1 MHHNHSHAGN
11 HNHSRVG
18 NRTDNRTLKSS
29 TKSSLFAMTTVFLWS
44 SAFPI
49 TKIAAQSFAPNAL
62 GLFRCTLAAVILLG
76 IGCKNHLNKPKK
88 PAHILLFLL
97 SGGLGFT
104 LYMLF
109 FNTGMLTL
117 NSAVASLIIATTP
130 VLTAVGASVLYHE
143 KIRPAG
149 WCAIAAAFGGV
160 AILLLSDIAVSGSGI
175 AGNEI
180 TMGSGLLFMIGA
192 AIVFCG
198 YNLLNRK
205 LLSMGYTAVE
215 TVTWSMVS
223 GALLLLF
230 FLPQTLTQIGQ
241 AAASCLPALA
251 ASAYLGA
258 MPSATAYLLW
268 SRAFSLAEKTSDVTN
283 YQFLTPLL
291 STAMGFAM
299 LGEIPSLATIVGG
312 LVIIA
317 SLVIFSRK
325 GR

>member
-1 MHHNHSHAGN
+1 M
-11 HNHSRVG
+11 
-18 NRTDNRTLKSS
+18 KSS
-29 TKSSLFAMTTVFLWS
+29 TKSALLAIATVFLWS

-49 TKIAAQSFAPNAL
+49 TKIAAQAFTPNAL
-62 GLFRCTLAAVILLG
+62 GLFRCTLAAGILLG
-76 IGCKNHLNKPKK
+76 IGCKNRFSKPKK
-88 PAHILLFLL
+88 PAHMLLFLL

-130 VLTAVGASVLYHE
+130 VLTAAGASVLYHE

-160 AILLLSDIAVSGSGI
+160 AILLLSDIAGSSTSGS
-175 AGNEI
+175 N
-180 TMGSGLLFMIGA
+180 TSGSGLLFMIGA

>member
-1 MHHNHSHAGN
+1 M
-11 HNHSRVG
+11 
-18 NRTDNRTLKSS
+18 
-29 TKSSLFAMTTVFLWS
+29 
-44 SAFPI
+44 
-49 TKIAAQSFAPNAL
+49 
-62 GLFRCTLAAVILLG
+62 ILLG

-215 TVTWSMVS
+215 TVTWSMVC
-223 GALLLLF
+223 GALLLMF
-230 FLPQTLTQIGQ
+230 FLPQTLPQIGQ

-251 ASAYLGA
+251 AAVYLGA

-299 LGEIPSLATIVGG
+299 LGEVPSLSTIAGG

-317 SLVIFSRK
+317 SLVVFSRK

>member
-1 MHHNHSHAGN
+1 M
-11 HNHSRVG
+11 
-18 NRTDNRTLKSS
+18 KSS
-29 TKSSLFAMTTVFLWS
+29 TKSALLAIATVFLWS

-49 TKIAAQSFAPNAL
+49 TKIAAQAFTPNAL
-62 GLFRCTLAAVILLG
+62 GLFRCTLAAGILLG
-76 IGCKNHLNKPKK
+76 IGCKNRFSKPKK
-88 PAHILLFLL
+88 PAHMLLFLL

-130 VLTAVGASVLYHE
+130 VLTAAGASVLYHE

-160 AILLLSDIAVSGSGI
+160 AILLLSDIAGSS
-175 AGNEI
+175 
-180 TMGSGLLFMIGA
+180 TSGSGLLFMIGA

-223 GALLLLF
+223 GALLLMF
-230 FLPQTLTQIGQ
+230 FLPQTLPQIGQ
-241 AAASCLPALA
+241 AAASCLPALMA
-251 ASAYLGA
+251 AVYLGA

-299 LGEIPSLATIVGG
+299 LGEVPSLSTIAGG

>member
-1 MHHNHSHAGN
+1 M
-11 HNHSRVG
+11 
-18 NRTDNRTLKSS
+18 KSS
-29 TKSSLFAMTTVFLWS
+29 TKSALLAIATVFLWS

-49 TKIAAQSFAPNAL
+49 TKIAAQAFTPNAL
-62 GLFRCTLAAVILLG
+62 GLFRCTLAAGILLG
-76 IGCKNHLNKPKK
+76 IGCKNRFSKPKK
-88 PAHILLFLL
+88 PAHMLLFLL

-130 VLTAVGASVLYHE
+130 VLTAAGASVLYHE

-160 AILLLSDIAVSGSGI
+160 AILLLSDIAGSS
-175 AGNEI
+175 
-180 TMGSGLLFMIGA
+180 TSGSGLLFMIGA

-230 FLPQTLTQIGQ
+230 FLLQTLTQIGQ

>member
-1 MHHNHSHAGN
+1 M
-11 HNHSRVG
+11 
-18 NRTDNRTLKSS
+18 KSS
-29 TKSSLFAMTTVFLWS
+29 TKSALLAIATVFLWS

-49 TKIAAQSFAPNAL
+49 TKIAAQAFTPNAL
-62 GLFRCTLAAVILLG
+62 GLFRCTLAAGILLG
-76 IGCKNHLNKPKK
+76 IGCKNRFSKPKK
-88 PAHILLFLL
+88 PAHMLLFLL

-130 VLTAVGASVLYHE
+130 VLTAAGASVLYHE

-149 WCAIAAAFGGV
+149 WCAIAAAFCGV
-160 AILLLSDIAVSGSGI
+160 AILLLSDIPGSS
-175 AGNEI
+175 
-180 TMGSGLLFMIGA
+180 TSGSGLLFMIGA

>member
-1 MHHNHSHAGN
+1 M
-11 HNHSRVG
+11 
-18 NRTDNRTLKSS
+18 KSS
-29 TKSSLFAMTTVFLWS
+29 TKSALLAIATVFLWS

-49 TKIAAQSFAPNAL
+49 TKIAAQAFTPNAL
-62 GLFRCTLAAVILLG
+62 GLFRCTLAAGILLG
-76 IGCKNHLNKPKK
+76 IGCKNRFSKPKK
-88 PAHILLFLL
+88 PAHMLLFLL

-109 FNTGMLTL
+109 FNTGILTL

-130 VLTAVGASVLYHE
+130 VLTAAGASVLYHE

-149 WCAIAAAFGGV
+149 WCAIAAAFCGV
-160 AILLLSDIAVSGSGI
+160 AILLLSDIPGSS
-175 AGNEI
+175 
-180 TMGSGLLFMIGA
+180 TSGSGLLFMIGA

>member
-1 MHHNHSHAGN
+1 M
-11 HNHSRVG
+11 
-18 NRTDNRTLKSS
+18 KSS
-29 TKSSLFAMTTVFLWS
+29 TKSALLAIATVFLWS

-49 TKIAAQSFAPNAL
+49 TKIAAQAFTPNAL
-62 GLFRCTLAAVILLG
+62 GLFRCTLAAGILLG
-76 IGCKNHLNKPKK
+76 IGCKNRFSKPKK
-88 PAHILLFLL
+88 PAHMLLFLL

-130 VLTAVGASVLYHE
+130 VLTAAGASVLYHE

-160 AILLLSDIAVSGSGI
+160 AILLLSDIAGSSTSGS
-175 AGNEI
+175 N
-180 TMGSGLLFMIGA
+180 TSGSGLLFMIGA

-215 TVTWSMVS
+215 TVTWSMVA
-223 GALLLLF
+223 GALLLMF
-230 FLPQTLTQIGQ
+230 FLPQTLPQIGQ

>member
-1 MHHNHSHAGN
+1 M
-11 HNHSRVG
+11 
-18 NRTDNRTLKSS
+18 KSS
-29 TKSSLFAMTTVFLWS
+29 TKSALLAIATVFLWS

-49 TKIAAQSFAPNAL
+49 TKIAAQAFTPNAL
-62 GLFRCTLAAVILLG
+62 GLFRCTLAAGILLG
-76 IGCKNHLNKPKK
+76 IGCKNRFSKPKK
-88 PAHILLFLL
+88 PAHMLLFLL

-130 VLTAVGASVLYHE
+130 VLTAAGASVLYHE

-160 AILLLSDIAVSGSGI
+160 AILLLSDIAGSS
-175 AGNEI
+175 
-180 TMGSGLLFMIGA
+180 TSGSGLLFMIGA

>member
-1 MHHNHSHAGN
+1 M
-11 HNHSRVG
+11 
-18 NRTDNRTLKSS
+18 KSS
-29 TKSSLFAMTTVFLWS
+29 TKSALLAIATVFLWS

-49 TKIAAQSFAPNAL
+49 TKIAAQAFTPNAL
-62 GLFRCTLAAVILLG
+62 GLFRCTLAAGILLG
-76 IGCKNHLNKPKK
+76 IGCKNRFSKPKK
-88 PAHILLFLL
+88 PAHMLLFLL

-130 VLTAVGASVLYHE
+130 VLTAAGASVLYHE

-160 AILLLSDIAVSGSGI
+160 AILLLSDIAGS
-175 AGNEI
+175 N
-180 TMGSGLLFMIGA
+180 TSGSGLLFMIGA

>member
-1 MHHNHSHAGN
+1 MHRTGN
-11 HNHSRVG
+11 H
-18 NRTDNRTLKSS
+18 TLKPS
-29 TKSSLFAMTTVFLWS
+29 TKSALFAMTTVFLWS

-49 TKIAAQSFAPNAL
+49 TKIAAQAFTPNTL
-62 GLFRCTLAAVILLG
+62 GLFRCTLAAGILLG
-76 IGCKNHLNKPKK
+76 IGWKNHISRPKK
-88 PAHILLFLL
+88 SAHILLFLL

-130 VLTAVGASVLYHE
+130 VLTAVGASVLYRE
-143 KIRPAG
+143 KIRPVG

-160 AILLLSDIAVSGSGI
+160 AILLLSDINGNGTTGSSTVGNGI
-175 AGNEI
+175 PI
-180 TMGSGLLFMIGA
+180 GSGLLFMMGA

-230 FLPQTLTQIGQ
+230 FLPQALPQVT
-241 AAASCLPALA
+241 AAASHPSALLA
-251 ASAYLGA
+251 AVYLGA

-299 LGEIPSLATIVGG
+299 LGEIPSLATIAGG

-317 SLVIFSRK
+317 SLVVFSRK

>member
-1 MHHNHSHAGN
+1 M
-11 HNHSRVG
+11 
-18 NRTDNRTLKSS
+18 KSS
-29 TKSSLFAMTTVFLWS
+29 TKSALLAIATVFLWS

-49 TKIAAQSFAPNAL
+49 TKIAAQAFTPNAL
-62 GLFRCTLAAVILLG
+62 GLFRCTLAAGILLG
-76 IGCKNHLNKPKK
+76 IGCKNRFSKPKK
-88 PAHILLFLL
+88 PAHMLLFLL

-130 VLTAVGASVLYHE
+130 VLTAAGASVLYHE

-160 AILLLSDIAVSGSGI
+160 AILLLSDIAGSSTSGS
-175 AGNEI
+175 N
-180 TMGSGLLFMIGA
+180 TSGSGLLFMIGA

-312 LVIIA
+312 LIIIA

>member
-1 MHHNHSHAGN
+1 M
-11 HNHSRVG
+11 
-18 NRTDNRTLKSS
+18 KSS
-29 TKSSLFAMTTVFLWS
+29 TKSALLAIATVFLWS

-49 TKIAAQSFAPNAL
+49 TKIAAQAFTPNAL
-62 GLFRCTLAAVILLG
+62 GLFRCTLAAGILLG
-76 IGCKNHLNKPKK
+76 IGCKNRFSKPKK
-88 PAHILLFLL
+88 PAHMLLFLL

-130 VLTAVGASVLYHE
+130 VLTAAGASVLYHE

-149 WCAIAAAFGGV
+149 WCAIAAAFCGV
-160 AILLLSDIAVSGSGI
+160 AILLLSDIPGSS
-175 AGNEI
+175 
-180 TMGSGLLFMIGA
+180 TSGSGLLFMIGA

-241 AAASCLPALA
+241 AAASCLPALT
-251 ASAYLGA
+251 ASAYMGA

>member
-29 TKSSLFAMTTVFLWS
+29 TKSALFAMTTVLLWS

-76 IGCKNHLNKPKK
+76 IGCKNHLNKPNK

-230 FLPQTLTQIGQ
+230 FLPQTLTQIGP
-241 AAASCLPALA
+241 AAVSCLSALMA
-251 ASAYLGA
+251 AVYLGA

-283 YQFLTPLL
+283 
-291 STAMGFAM
+291 
-299 LGEIPSLATIVGG
+299 
-312 LVIIA
+312 
-317 SLVIFSRK
+317 
-325 GR
+325 

>member
-1 MHHNHSHAGN
+1 
-11 HNHSRVG
+11 
-18 NRTDNRTLKSS
+18 
-29 TKSSLFAMTTVFLWS
+29 MTTVFLWS

-49 TKIAAQSFAPNAL
+49 TKIAAQAFTPNAL
-62 GLFRCTLAAVILLG
+62 GLFRCTLAAGILLG
-76 IGCKNHLNKPKK
+76 IGWKNHLCKPKK

-130 VLTAVGASVLYHE
+130 VLTAAGASVLYHE

-160 AILLLSDIAVSGSGI
+160 AILLLSDIIGNGTSGTGTGI
-175 AGNEI
+175 AGSEI

-215 TVTWSMVS
+215 TVTWSMVT
-223 GALLLLF
+223 GALLLMF
-230 FLPQTLTQIGQ
+230 VLPQTLPQIGQ
-241 AAASCLPALA
+241 AAASCLPSLA
-251 ASAYLGA
+251 AAVYLGA

-299 LGEIPSLATIVGG
+299 LGEVPSLSTIAGG

-317 SLVIFSRK
+317 SLVVFSRK

>member
-1 MHHNHSHAGN
+1 M
-11 HNHSRVG
+11 
-18 NRTDNRTLKSS
+18 KSS
-29 TKSSLFAMTTVFLWS
+29 TKSALFAMTTVFLWS

-49 TKIAAQSFAPNAL
+49 TKIAAQAFTPNAL
-62 GLFRCTLAAVILLG
+62 RLFRCTLAAVILLG
-76 IGCKNHLNKPKK
+76 IGCKNHLSKPKK

-160 AILLLSDIAVSGSGI
+160 AILLLSDIAVSGSGTSGSAGSGSGI
-175 AGNEI
+175 TGNEI

-215 TVTWSMVS
+215 TVTWSMVC
-223 GALLLLF
+223 GALLLMF
-230 FLPQTLTQIGQ
+230 FLPQTLPQIGQ

-251 ASAYLGA
+251 AAVYLGA

-299 LGEIPSLATIVGG
+299 LGEVPSLSTFAGG

-317 SLVIFSRK
+317 SLVVFSRK

>member
-1 MHHNHSHAGN
+1 M
-11 HNHSRVG
+11 
-18 NRTDNRTLKSS
+18 
-29 TKSSLFAMTTVFLWS
+29 
-44 SAFPI
+44 
-49 TKIAAQSFAPNAL
+49 
-62 GLFRCTLAAVILLG
+62 
-76 IGCKNHLNKPKK
+76 
-88 PAHILLFLL
+88 LLFLL

-130 VLTAVGASVLYHE
+130 VLTAAGASVLYHE

-160 AILLLSDIAVSGSGI
+160 AILLLSDIAGS
-175 AGNEI
+175 N
-180 TMGSGLLFMIGA
+180 TSGSGLLFMIGA

-241 AAASCLPALA
+241 AAVSCLSALMA
-251 ASAYLGA
+251 AVYLGA

-299 LGEIPSLATIVGG
+299 LGEVPSLSTIVGG

>member
-1 MHHNHSHAGN
+1 M
-11 HNHSRVG
+11 
-18 NRTDNRTLKSS
+18 KSS
-29 TKSSLFAMTTVFLWS
+29 TKSALLAIATVFLWS

-49 TKIAAQSFAPNAL
+49 TKIAAQAFTPNAL
-62 GLFRCTLAAVILLG
+62 GLFRCTLAAGILLG
-76 IGCKNHLNKPKK
+76 IGCKNRFSKPKK
-88 PAHILLFLL
+88 PSHMLLFLL

-130 VLTAVGASVLYHE
+130 VLTAAGASVLYHE

-149 WCAIAAAFGGV
+149 WCAIAAAFCGV
-160 AILLLSDIAVSGSGI
+160 AILLLSDIPGSS
-175 AGNEI
+175 
-180 TMGSGLLFMIGA
+180 TSGSGLLFMIGA

>member
-1 MHHNHSHAGN
+1 M
-11 HNHSRVG
+11 
-18 NRTDNRTLKSS
+18 KSS
-29 TKSSLFAMTTVFLWS
+29 TKSALLAIATVFLWS

-49 TKIAAQSFAPNAL
+49 TKIAAQAFTPNAL
-62 GLFRCTLAAVILLG
+62 GLFRCTLAAGILLG
-76 IGCKNHLNKPKK
+76 IGCKNRFSKPKK
-88 PAHILLFLL
+88 PAHMLLFLL

-130 VLTAVGASVLYHE
+130 VLTAAGASVLYHE

-149 WCAIAAAFGGV
+149 WCTIAAAFGGV
-160 AILLLSDIAVSGSGI
+160 AILLLSDIAGSSTSGS
-175 AGNEI
+175 N
-180 TMGSGLLFMIGA
+180 TSGSGLLFMIGA